1 MTDFA
6 IPAGDANYEA
16 LVTFTPPEFWVA
28 ADADVPDGAVD
39 ALFILQHVVG
49 LRPVLCPAS

>member
-1 MTDFA
+1 LTDFA

-39 ALFILQHVVG
+39 ALFVLQHVLG
-49 LRPVLCPAS
+49 LRPVLCPGF